1 MPAPAPLPPHRL
13 LTGFLSAGDHRRL
26 LDWTLA
32 ARDRLR
38 PSKLVGGIVDEELRI
53 SSVLRDLGEMRPLL
67 KTAIANRLGQIFS
80 GAGVRAFT
88 PDVVETELAAH
99 GDGAHFAPHVD
110 VAYGADRGLVGGDRT
125 GGHDRIV
132 SCVYYFHAEPK
143 RFTGGELRLHRFGS
157 RASGEDGSY
166 VDIPP
171 LQNALLVFPSIAL
184 HEVRRV
190 SVPSRRFEDS
200 RFAVNIWLARLIG

>member
-1 MPAPAPLPPHRL
+1 MPPPAPLPPHRL
-13 LTGFLSAGDHRRL
+13 LTDFLPAGDHRRL

-38 PSKLVGGIVDEELRI
+38 PSKVLGGVVDEELRI
-53 SSVLRDLGEMRPLL
+53 SSNLRDLGGIRPLL
-67 KTAIANRLGQIFS
+67 KTAIADRLDEIFA
-80 GAGVRAFT
+80 GAGIRPFA
-88 PDVVETELAAH
+88 PDVIETELAAH

-110 VAYGADRGLVGGDRT
+110 VAYGADRGLVRGEGT
-125 GGHDRIV
+125 GAHDRIV
-132 SCVYYFHAEPK
+132 SCVYYFHAEPR
-143 RFTGGELRLHRFGS
+143 RFAGGELRLHRFGS
-157 RASGEDGSY
+157 RASGEEGSFI
-166 VDIPP
+166 DIPP

-200 RFAVNIWLARLIG
+200 RFAVNIWLSRLTG

>member
-1 MPAPAPLPPHRL
+1 MPPPGPLPPHHL
-13 LTGFLSAGDHRRL
+13 LTDFLPAGDHRRL

-38 PSKLVGGIVDEELRI
+38 PSKVVGGIVDEELRI
-53 SSVLRDLGEMRPLL
+53 SSTLRDLGETQPLL
-67 KTAIANRLGQIFS
+67 RTAIADRLDDIFA
-80 GAGVRAFT
+80 GAGVRPFT
-88 PDVVETELAAH
+88 PDVVEVELAAH
-99 GDGAHFAPHVD
+99 GDGAHFAPHLD
-110 VAYGADRGLVGGDRT
+110 VAYGANRGLIGGDGT
-125 GGHDRIV
+125 GAHDRVV

-157 RASGEDGSY
+157 QASGEDGSY

-171 LQNALLVFPSIAL
+171 LQNALLVFPSMAL

-200 RFAVNIWLARLIG
+200 RFAVNIWLARLID